1 MRVEFLG
8 TGGYHP
14 NKRRHTACVML
25 PELGILFDAG
35 TATFRVSSRL
45 ATRDLQVFLSHS
57 HVDHI
62 FGLTFFLTPMLQ
74 GDLDRVRV
82 YGTQRTLTAVRE
94 HLFAEATFPLEP
106 DFEYV
111 LLEEEIPVPGEGLL
125 THMPLV
131 HPGGATGYRID
142 WPERSLAYITDT
154 SITDTNADGAC
165 TKFVRDVDLLI
176 HECYLPDEM
185 AEWSRKTGHSHVTPV
200 AELARAANVGRL
212 MLVHIDPRRAQDD
225 PIGLATARSIFP
237 ATEIAEDLTAVEI

>member
-1 MRVEFLG
+1 
-8 TGGYHP
+8 
-14 NKRRHTACVML
+14 VML

-35 TATFRVSSRL
+35 TASFRVSPRL
-45 ATRDLQVFLSHS
+45 ETRDVQIFLSHS
-57 HVDHI
+57 HLDHI

-74 GDLDRVRV
+74 GELDRVRV
-82 YGTQRTLTAVRE
+82 YGTERTLTAVRE
-94 HLFAEATFPLEP
+94 HLFAESIFPLEP

-111 LLEEEIPVPGEGLL
+111 LLEEETPVSGDGLL
-125 THMPLV
+125 THMPLK

-154 SITDTNADGAC
+154 TADGTC
-165 TKFVRDVDLLI
+165 TEFVRDVDLLI

-200 AELARAANVGRL
+200 AELARDANVGRL
-212 MLVHIDPRRAQDD
+212 MLVHIDPQRAEDD

-237 ATEIAEDLTAVEI
+237 ATEIAEDLTVVEI